1 MASELSDEMVEAA
14 ARALCEYDSDPQ
26 DMWSH
31 YVDAASTALTAALA
45 VQARTHVVVR
55 RDDAMD
61 VVASLAATISVIE
74 RTPQARKAAM
84 SDKAF
89 GIMLDDYTKALAR
102 GRAMLAASTEDKP

>member
-1 MASELSDEMVEAA
+1 MASEPTVTREMIKAGIEAWAKA
-14 ARALCEYDSDPQ
+14 ANERLDPE
-26 DMWSH
+26 H
-31 YVDAASTALTAALA
+31 VICAALTAALA

-102 GRAMLAASTEDKP
+102 GRAMLAASTEDGK